1 MRTSTFTTMVF
12 DSLLAGRSS
21 VTGGPDNDTGRHA
34 DGQGWMQ
41 ARHTLHKRV
50 STRND
55 VIMAFGHPQ
64 EVTRQ
69 DGRQVCVW
77 KSLPSRTPP
86 PMLIVY
92 FDEDDVVVDYRIA
105 S

>member
-1 MRTSTFTTMVF
+1 MRTSTFTTMVI

-21 VTGGPDNDTGRHA
+21 IAGGPGNEIG
-34 DGQGWMQ
+34 
-41 ARHTLHKRV
+41 TLHKGV

-55 VIMAFGHPQ
+55 VVTAFGDP
-64 EVTRQ
+64 EEATRE
-69 DGRQVCVW
+69 GNRQVCVW
-77 KSLPSRTPP
+77 SRLSAMTPSPR
-86 PMLIVY
+86 LIVY

>member
-12 DSLLAGRSS
+12 ESLLAGRSS
-21 VTGGPDNDTGRHA
+21 VADGAGHDGGRHA

-41 ARHTLHKRV
+41 AGQVLHRGV

-55 VIMAFGHPQ
+55 VITAFGHP
-64 EVTRQ
+64 EEATRQ
-69 DGRQVCVW
+69 DGRPVWVW
-77 KSLPSRTPP
+77 KRLPTKAPSPT
-86 PMLIVY
+86 LIVY
-92 FDEDDVVVDYRIA
+92 FDDDDVVVDYRIA